1 MASSLCIGS
10 RGSTLARWQ
19 AQFVGKHLTQAGY
32 TVRYVRIRTDGDQ
45 QMHASFTEIGT
56 QGIFTKALEDALY
69 TKEVDIA
76 VHSAKDLPAS
86 TPEGLCLLAFTARE
100 LPHDVLLT
108 KTGAAWTTM
117 PPNTPPRIGT
127 SSARRRSQLL
137 HHFPWSVIV
146 PLRGNVETRI
156 ASLSKGQC
164 EAIVLAY
171 AAVLRSNYTHLIAQS
186 LHPTYFVP
194 AVGQGCL
201 AVEVSKE
208 MSKKQQQAI
217 RMIINHPES
226 ELCLRTERAFLR
238 EIGGGCHIPVF
249 GHAIIKKKTVH
260 LHAGRYH
267 EGICL
272 QQKQSGAI
280 ANPEQLGK
288 MVATHVLEEMNKFSH
303 RRC

>member
-19 AQFVGKHLTQAGY
+19 ARFVGEHLTQAGY
-32 TVRYVRIRTDGDQ
+32 PVRYVNIRTAGDQ
-45 QMHASFTEIGT
+45 QAQAPFTEIGT
-56 QGIFTKALEDALY
+56 QGIFTKALEDALH
-69 TKEVDIA
+69 TKEIDIA

-108 KTGAAWTTM
+108 QTGAAWSTI
-117 PPNTPPRIGT
+117 PPSAPPRIGT
-127 SSARRRSQLL
+127 SSARRCAQLL
-137 HHFPWSVIV
+137 HYFPQSVTV
-146 PLRGNVETRI
+146 PLRGNVQTRI

-164 EAIVLAY
+164 DAIVLAY
-171 AAVLRSNYTHLIAQS
+171 AAVLRCNYTHLISQS

-201 AVEVSKE
+201 AVEVSKK
-208 MSKKQQQAI
+208 MAKKQQQAI
-217 RMIINHPES
+217 RRVINHAQS

-249 GHAIIKKKTVH
+249 GHAIIEKKTVH

-267 EGICL
+267 EGVCL
-272 QQKQSGAI
+272 QQKRSGAI
-280 ANPEQLGK
+280 TNPEQLGK
-288 MVATHVLEEMNKFSH
+288 MVATHVLELMSKFSP
-303 RRC
+303 R